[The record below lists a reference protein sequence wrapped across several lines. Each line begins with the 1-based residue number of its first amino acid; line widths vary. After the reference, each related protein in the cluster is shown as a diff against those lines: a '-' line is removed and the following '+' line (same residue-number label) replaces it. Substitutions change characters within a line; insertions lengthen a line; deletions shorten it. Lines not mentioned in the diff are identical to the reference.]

1 MHQNV
6 MVWAFWKILTI
17 DQSVNNRSAGTS
29 NHEPA
34 AKMWLHYSA
43 DSKDCASISETIGK
57 HPDASRSVLQGGPF
71 LFWDCLRFSG
81 TLSSWLHCGLPPA
94 ALAARRTAEN
104 AGEAAAEAAAENAG
118 EAAAEA
124 AAALRRSCARVLS
137 GFPADVFRRTAAFCL
152 HLSEQTNQETV
163 KTEKVK
169 FRLTETL

>member
-1 MHQNV
+1 
-6 MVWAFWKILTI
+6 
-17 DQSVNNRSAGTS
+17 
-29 NHEPA
+29 
-34 AKMWLHYSA
+34 MWLHYSA

-124 AAALRRSCARVLS
+124 AAENAGEAAAEAAAENAEEAAAEAAAALRRSCARVLS